1 MLLELGDPDQPKS
14 ATKAGLRQELAV
26 KDQALDLSEEMNS
39 KTERKLQ
46 QANSEASRGRSRNT
60 TIINDCVGAK
70 VAKIKKKASTEIESV
85 RERAYDEAEARVGED
100 WGNDIELVKRLKVR
114 QP

>member
-1 MLLELGDPDQPKS
+1 MLELGDPDQPKS

-26 KDQALDLSEEMNS
+26 KDQALDFSEERNS

-46 QANSEASRGRSRNT
+46 RANSKASSVRAQNT
-60 TIINDCVGAK
+60 TIVNNRVGAK
-70 VAKIKKKASTEIESV
+70 VAKIQKKASTEIESV
-85 RERAYDEAEARVGED
+85 RERAYDEAEALVGED
-100 WGNDIELVKRLKVR
+100 WGKDIELIKRLKVR